1 MIYHN
6 INNDCHY
13 YYCSRLV
20 FVNWDEARQTDRCP
34 SFGAAPRESRGCVS
48 RASSVDPGSWVLL
61 CLPIT
66 SFYDGPA
73 ALPQLTAAGLLP
85 VSARLGRPPNQQV
98 KKKKSP
104 FFFFTAIISWSDG
117 LLPGLSSLCNKRRAR
132 VQAEGGMA
140 GFCWEMQDLRSRVMR
155 LSLHALCAS
164 CRHFFFF
171 FVGCRWSR
179 SGSGGGGWASPVSVI
194 TICTVSLRF
203 GSSQHQLPAFLIALN
218 RQTSKFNLQLK
229 GSLRSH
235 CDSAR
240 NQRERNLLKTEK
252 GKLAPSFQLQ
262 CWKNKEPLSKSIDCC
277 NPQSTTPAWT
287 RTTGSQ

>member
-20 FVNWDEARQTDRCP
+20 FVNWDEASQTDRCP

-98 KKKKSP
+98 KKKIP
-104 FFFFTAIISWSDG
+104 VFFF
-117 LLPGLSSLCNKRRAR
+117 LPPSSAGATGCCRGFRRCATKDVHESKRRVAWR
-132 VQAEGGMA
+132 VFAER
-140 GFCWEMQDLRSRVMR
+140 CK
-155 LSLHALCAS
+155 
-164 CRHFFFF
+164 
-171 FVGCRWSR
+171 
-179 SGSGGGGWASPVSVI
+179 
-194 TICTVSLRF
+194 IC
-203 GSSQHQLPAFLIALN
+203 GQ
-218 RQTSKFNLQLK
+218 
-229 GSLRSH
+229 G
-235 CDSAR
+235 
-240 NQRERNLLKTEK
+240 
-252 GKLAPSFQLQ
+252 
-262 CWKNKEPLSKSIDCC
+262 
-277 NPQSTTPAWT
+277 
-287 RTTGSQ
+287 

>member
-20 FVNWDEARQTDRCP
+20 FVNWDEASQTDRCP

-61 CLPIT
+61 RLPIT
-66 SFYDGPA
+66 SFNDGPA

-98 KKKKSP
+98 KKKIP
-104 FFFFTAIISWSDG
+104 VFFTAIISWSDG

-171 FVGCRWSR
+171 LSGAGGADLDLEAVVERARSVWS
-179 SGSGGGGWASPVSVI
+179 
-194 TICTVSLRF
+194 L
-203 GSSQHQLPAFLIALN
+203 
-218 RQTSKFNLQLK
+218 
-229 GSLRSH
+229 
-235 CDSAR
+235 SAR
-240 NQRERNLLKTEK
+240 FQS
-252 GKLAPSFQLQ
+252 GLAPVDVNFLLFRS
-262 CWKNKEPLSKSIDCC
+262 
-277 NPQSTTPAWT
+277 
-287 RTTGSQ
+287 R